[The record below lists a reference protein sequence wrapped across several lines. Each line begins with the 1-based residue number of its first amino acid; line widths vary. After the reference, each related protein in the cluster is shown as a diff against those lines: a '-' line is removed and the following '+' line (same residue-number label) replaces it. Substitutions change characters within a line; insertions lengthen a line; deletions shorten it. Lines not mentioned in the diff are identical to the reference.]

1 MSETEVLIAGA
12 GPTGLVLALSLAKR
26 GIACRIVDRA
36 AGPGEASR
44 AMVVQARTLE
54 LYEALGI
61 AEGVVGRGIR
71 LPAVQLREDGEVVAR
86 VALADLGQGLSPYP
100 FALAFP
106 QDEHERF
113 LVEQLDAAGIAIEW
127 GTELLAFTE
136 TPEGIE
142 ARLRHGAGE
151 TVCRAAFL
159 CGCDG
164 AHSRVR
170 QALGLDFP
178 GGTYRQRFYVADVRI
193 AGPFQTD
200 LQINL
205 DPSGLALM
213 FPVRSGQQR
222 LLGILPEALDG
233 RDDLG
238 FEDVRAPAEGL
249 LGIWVEAVNWFST
262 YHVHHR
268 IAGRFRTG
276 RAFIAG
282 DAGHIHSPAGGQ
294 GMNTGIGDA
303 VNLAWK
309 LAAVLRGQ
317 AAPALLDTY
326 EPERIAFARSLVETT
341 DRAFQAV
348 VSRGRGG
355 RLLRHWVV
363 PHLLPF
369 LAGFSAARHAFFR
382 ILSQIRIAYPQ
393 SALSEGEAGDV
404 AGGDRMPWVPGE
416 GSMASL
422 GWRLAVHGALSPG
435 LAAAAVRLGLDAAA
449 RPWSDAAGQ
458 AGLRRDAAYL
468 LRPDGHVGLA
478 WADQDPRRLEAYA
491 AHHGL
496 AFYRPPA
503 PRAPSPPGAG
513 G

>member
-26 GIACRIVDRA
+26 GIACRILDKA

-54 LYEALGI
+54 LYEGLGI
-61 AEGVVGRGIR
+61 AGAVVERGIR
-71 LPAVQLREDGEVVAR
+71 IPAVHLREEGEEVAR
-86 VALADLGQGLSPYP
+86 FALGDLGEGLSPYP

-113 LVEQLDAAGIAIEW
+113 LVGQLEAAGLAVEW
-127 GTELLAFTE
+127 GTELLGFTK
-136 TPEGIE
+136 TATGIE
-142 ARLRHGAGE
+142 ARLRHAGGE
-151 TVCRAAFL
+151 RSCTAAFL

-170 QALGLDFP
+170 EALALDFP

-193 AGPFQTD
+193 AGPFHRD
-200 LQINL
+200 LFITL
-205 DPSGLALM
+205 DPTGLALL
-213 FPVRSGQQR
+213 FPVREGQQR
-222 LLGILPEALDG
+222 LLGILPEALEG
-233 RDDLG
+233 REAIG
-238 FEDVRAPAEGL
+238 FENVRATAEAL
-249 LGIWVEAVNWFST
+249 LGIRVEAVNWFST

-268 IAGRFRTG
+268 VAARFRAG

-309 LAAVLRGQ
+309 LAAVLRRQ

-326 EPERIAFARSLVETT
+326 EAERIAFARTLVETT

-369 LAGFSAARHAFFR
+369 LAGFSAARHAVFR
-382 ILSQIRIAYPQ
+382 TLSQIRIAYPQ

-404 AGGDRMPWVPGE
+404 AGGDRLPWVPGE
-416 GSMASL
+416 GGMEGGMASL
-422 GWRLAVHGALSPG
+422 GWRLVVHGALSPG
-435 LAAAAVRLGLDAAA
+435 LAATAARLGLDAAA
-449 RPWSDAAGQ
+449 HPWSDAAGQ
-458 AGLRRDAAYL
+458 VGLRRDAAYL

-478 WADQDPRRLEAYA
+478 WADQDPRRLEDYA
-491 AHHGL
+491 ARHGL
-496 AFYRPPA
+496 AFA
-503 PRAPSPPGAG
+503 
-513 G
+513 